1 MWCRLVLITMPLLLA
16 SCGGVGL
23 VSFNGPRRQTPLET
37 AAHEGNLAEVK
48 RLLAFGAE
56 ATAMGG
62 AYGSPLLA
70 AALGPDNGEV
80 IRELVN
86 AGANPDGRGQEGGV
100 CWFPPLLDAA
110 SAGSLEN
117 TRALLDAGATVQMP
131 PCARLTPGWL
141 KPSILDLLRSR
152 GLNIYD
158 VDAAGRNELHRALAP
173 PVTPAPDGVEYLISA
188 GVPLN
193 ARDAA
198 GKTPLAY
205 WREGRDYERHWFIT
219 WLFDRFGGDEEFRR
233 QRENRA
239 RVSALLARSGAVL

>member
-1 MWCRLVLITMPLLLA
+1 MPLLLA
-16 SCGGVGL
+16 SCGGVGA

-37 AAHEGNLAEVK
+37 AAHEGNLADVR
-48 RLLAFGAE
+48 RLLASGAE
-56 ATAMGG
+56 ATAKGG

-70 AALGPDNGEV
+70 AALRPDNGEV
-80 IRELVN
+80 IRELVA

-100 CWFPPLLDAA
+100 CWFPPLLHAA
-110 SAGSLEN
+110 SAGSVEN
-117 TRALLDAGATVQMP
+117 TRALLDSGATLQMP

-141 KPSILDLLRSR
+141 KPSILDLLCSR
-152 GLNIYD
+152 DGLNIDD

-173 PVTPAPDGVEYLISA
+173 PVTPAPDGVEYLIRV

-205 WREGRDYERHWFIT
+205 WREARDYERHWFST
-219 WLFDRFGGDEEFRR
+219 WLFDRLGGDEEFRR

-239 RVSALLARSGAVL
+239 RISELLARSGAVL